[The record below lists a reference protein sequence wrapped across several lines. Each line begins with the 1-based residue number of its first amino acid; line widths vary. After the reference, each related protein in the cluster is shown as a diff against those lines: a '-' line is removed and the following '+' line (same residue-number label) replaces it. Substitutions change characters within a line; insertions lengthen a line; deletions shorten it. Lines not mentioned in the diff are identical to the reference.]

1 MLFDTIAPTY
11 DTLNHLFSL
20 GIDKLWRKQLVGSL
34 PPCENVLDV
43 AIGTGDVSG
52 ELLKRGKAKHIIGL
66 DLSTSMMALGRKK
79 YPSERITWVQ
89 GSALQMPFE
98 DNRFDTVVCAYGIR
112 NFSDVNQGLRE
123 MYRVCKSTGEI
134 RLLEFVPPTNRLYDW
149 YLGTLMPFIGGLVSG
164 DKSAYQYLYQSV
176 KQFLSPKELCERLS
190 SVGVVDVRYRTL
202 FGGMTVLYSGKKE

>member
-20 GIDKLWRKQLVGSL
+20 GIDKFWRKQLVGSL
-34 PPCENVLDV
+34 SPCENVLDV

-52 ELLKRGKAKHIIGL
+52 ELLKRGKAKHIVGL
-66 DLSTSMMALGRKK
+66 DLSTTMMALGRKK
-79 YPSERITWVQ
+79 YPLDVITWTQ

-98 DNRFDTVVCAYGIR
+98 DNRFDAVVCAYGIR

-164 DKSAYQYLYQSV
+164 DKSAYQYLYHSV
-176 KQFLSPKELCERLS
+176 KQFLSTKEVCKLLDSIGFKNIVVKRL
-190 SVGVVDVRYRTL
+190 T
-202 FGGMTVLYSGKKE
+202 FGITNLYCMCK